1 MTDKELMQ
9 QAPAYPEGD
18 VVGPCVCGSWPG
30 GKCLKCPWV
39 EQAEK
44 RKPVAWMYVNF
55 DDECEQIE
63 YGEPFDD
70 PSVTPLYA
78 APPARQWVGLTD
90 EEVEQVFPAIATY
103 HAANKT
109 LYHSIARAIEVK
121 LKEKNT

>member
-1 MTDKELMQ
+1 MTSDEIIKLVQ
-9 QAPAYPEGD
+9 DNGLTLHGD
-18 VVGPCVCGSWPG
+18 IEHFAALVR
-30 GKCLKCPWV
+30 KCPWV

-78 APPARQWVGLTD
+78 APPARKWVGLTD

-109 LYHSIARAIEVK
+109 LYRSIARAIEAK
-121 LKEKNT
+121 LQEKNHG

>member
-1 MTDKELMQ
+1 MTDKELMK

-44 RKPVAWMYVNF
+44 QKPVAWMYVNF

-78 APPARQWVGLTD
+78 APHDREWVGLTD
-90 EEVEQVFPAIATY
+90 EEVDQAHHYMGGTWSTTQLVR
-103 HAANKT
+103 H
-109 LYHSIARAIEVK
+109 IEAK
-121 LKEKNT
+121 LKEKNNG